1 MQNKEPGEN
10 QDHKVNLEKRIII
23 YDDNIEILTMC
34 QMFFKKFHYQVK
46 TMARCENVINDVKS
60 FKPDLILMDLWIPE
74 IGGEKAVELLKKN
87 SMTSYIP
94 VLLFSA
100 NSDIVEICKRINAD
114 GCISKPFNLKEFKNT
129 IDNHIRLSQIK

>member
-1 MQNKEPGEN
+1 MQIKELEEI
-10 QDHKVNLEKRIII
+10 QHHQANLEKRILI

-46 TMARCENVINDVKS
+46 TLSRCENVINDVKS
-60 FKPDLILMDLWIPE
+60 YKPDLILMDLWIPE

-87 SMTSYIP
+87 SMTRYIP

-100 NSDIVEICKRINAD
+100 NSDIAEICKRINAD
-114 GCISKPFNLKEFKNT
+114 GCISKPFNLKEFKDT
-129 IDNHIRLSQIK
+129 IDNHIRLSQFK